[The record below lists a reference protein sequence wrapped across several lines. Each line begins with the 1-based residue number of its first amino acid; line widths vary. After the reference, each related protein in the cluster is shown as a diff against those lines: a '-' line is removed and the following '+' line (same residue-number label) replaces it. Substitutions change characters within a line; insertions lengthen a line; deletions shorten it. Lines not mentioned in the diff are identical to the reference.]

1 VYPTSNLGDLEISQK
16 FCEGGLFD
24 ASENAFCPRGWL
36 VTIRRTVMASVFL
49 VLWLFE

>member
-1 VYPTSNLGDLEISQK
+1 MHRAKTRFGP
-16 FCEGGLFD
+16 
-24 ASENAFCPRGWL
+24 PGWL